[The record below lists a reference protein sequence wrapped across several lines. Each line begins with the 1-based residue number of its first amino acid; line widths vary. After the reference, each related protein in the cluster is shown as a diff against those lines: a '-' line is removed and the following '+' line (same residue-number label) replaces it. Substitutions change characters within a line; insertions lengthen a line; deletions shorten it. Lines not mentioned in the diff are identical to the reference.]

1 MTAPPSSRRPVAEAP
16 QPPPEPAA
24 AGADQEPTRRQVVLL
39 FCGLL
44 VAMLAASLDH
54 TIFSTALP
62 TIVGELGGLDQMA
75 WVTTAYILAATV
87 VMPAYGR
94 LGDLLGRKWLFVGAL
109 GLFIAGS
116 VVGGLAGSM
125 NGLIAGRAIQGLGG
139 GGLIILAQAIIAD
152 VVPARDRARYTG
164 VMGAVFVVSSIAGPL
179 LGGFLTSGPGWRWA
193 FWINVPLGF
202 AAIAAALL
210 VIRPVSSARRTV
222 RLDVAGMTLL
232 AVATTAVVL
241 ISVWGGTTYD
251 WVSPQILGLAAT
263 AVLAG

>member
-1 MTAPPSSRRPVAEAP
+1 MTAPPSSRRPVDGAT
-16 QPPPEPAA
+16 QPLPEPAA
-24 AGADQEPTRRQVVLL
+24 AGAEEEPPRRQVVLL

-62 TIVGELGGLDQMA
+62 TIVGELDGVDQMA

-94 LGDLLGRKWLFVGAL
+94 LGDMFGRKWLFVGAL
-109 GLFIAGS
+109 GLFIVGS

-164 VMGAVFVVSSIAGPL
+164 AMGAVFVVSSIAGPL
-179 LGGFLTSGPGWRWA
+179 VGGFLTSGPGWRWA
-193 FWINVPLGF
+193 FWINVPLGL

-210 VIRPVSSARRTV
+210 VIRSGNRARGTV

-251 WVSPQILGLAAT
+251 WVSPQILGLAA
-263 AVLAG
+263 